1 MPPGPGKPFEKGHK
15 LAKGGRRD
23 PPGGRPTKE
32 QQEIKKAAKEI
43 AQEYIETHI
52 KPLMETYIGLA
63 AGKVVTRRTPEGKKE
78 FELSVDPSTTRH
90 AIDKFI
96 PPIEK
101 HEHSGEVGVRPW
113 IVDVDPQLE
122 KKKK

>member
-15 LAKGGRRD
+15 LAKGGRRN

-32 QQEIKKAAKEI
+32 QQEIHKAAKEI

-63 AGKVVTRRTPEGKKE
+63 AGKVVTRRTPKGEKK
-78 FELSVDPSTTRH
+78 FKLSVDPSTTRD
-90 AIDKFI
+90 AVGKLLPDAKQVIDLNISSPEDFYRDI
-96 PPIEK
+96 QE
-101 HEHSGEVGVRPW
+101 S
-113 IVDVDPQLE
+113 
-122 KKKK
+122 KKR